1 MNFICF
7 TEWYYGF
14 GRSNHI
20 KLNQPPT
27 AQEEQAQ
34 GHVMGH
40 VKAIVHLAKGA
51 FVEEAA
57 QLQHF
62 QVPWT
67 GHDHRNRQ
75 EDHAQARLQVI
86 LPCLEDMERFLTF
99 FDDIRMEAID
109 VKRYL
114 PP

>member
-1 MNFICF
+1 
-7 TEWYYGF
+7 
-14 GRSNHI
+14 
-20 KLNQPPT
+20 
-27 AQEEQAQ
+27 
-34 GHVMGH
+34 MGH
-40 VKAIVHLAKGA
+40 VEAIVHLAKGA

-86 LPCLEDMERFLTF
+86 LPCLEETESCVNFES
-99 FDDIRMEAID
+99 FDDIRMDAID
-109 VKRYL
+109 AN
-114 PP
+114 

>member
-1 MNFICF
+1 
-7 TEWYYGF
+7 
-14 GRSNHI
+14 
-20 KLNQPPT
+20 
-27 AQEEQAQ
+27 
-34 GHVMGH
+34 MGH
-40 VKAIVHLAKGA
+40 VEAIVHLSKRA

-86 LPCLEDMERFLTF
+86 LPCLEDTDRFLC
-99 FDDIRMEAID
+99 FDDVRMYATD
-109 VKRYL
+109 AWQYL
-114 PP
+114 PPLL